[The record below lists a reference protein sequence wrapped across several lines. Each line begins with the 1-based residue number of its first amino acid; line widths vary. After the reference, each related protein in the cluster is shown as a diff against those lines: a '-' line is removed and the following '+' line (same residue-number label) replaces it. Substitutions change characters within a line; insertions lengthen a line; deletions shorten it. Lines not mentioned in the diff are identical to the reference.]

1 MDIKRWDSIEEYI
14 EFLKLNNLDI
24 DPNKGIWIPLNIFN
38 QFK

>member
-1 MDIKRWDSIEEYI
+1 MDIKKLDSIEKYI
-14 EFLKLNNLDI
+14 EFLKLENPDI